1 MTAAASTDADLIR
14 AHAAGDPHA
23 FTEIVRRHR
32 DRMWAVALR
41 TVRDQEEAADALQDA
56 FISAYRAAG
65 KFRAE
70 SQVSTWLHRIVVNAC
85 LDRIRKR
92 QSRPTV
98 PLPETDEYRE
108 PAAPGDSMSQRETR
122 LLIDQALAQLPEEQ
136 RAPIVLV
143 DVEGYSVSETAQML
157 DIAEG
162 TVKSRCARGRAKL
175 AKVLG
180 HLRNPDA
187 NANVPLPDSKRSA
200 AAPGSARGIRSEAP
214 RPREGR

>member
-1 MTAAASTDADLIR
+1 MTAAAPTDADLIR

-23 FTEIVRRHR
+23 FSEIVRRHR

-108 PAAPGDSMSQRETR
+108 PAAPGDSMSQRETAI
-122 LLIDQALAQLPEEQ
+122 LIKEALDQLPEEQ

-157 DIAEG
+157 NIAEG

-187 NANVPLPDSKRSA
+187 NANVPIPDSKRSA
-200 AAPGSARGIRSEAP
+200 AAPGSARGIRSDSP
-214 RPREGR
+214 RQREGR